1 MKIVHIGND
10 LSIAEMQDRAW
21 DTCEAKG
28 FHKKDAD
35 VPHKEYVVATKLMLG
50 VSEFAESLEEIREG
64 KPLLYYRESDGKP
77 EGVAAELADV
87 VIRCG
92 DLATIL
98 GINLQQAIIEKLFY
112 NEGRPEMHG
121 GKTI

>member
-1 MKIVHIGND
+1 MSIINWGQD

-21 DTCEAKG
+21 ENSERKG

-35 VPHKEYVVATKLMLG
+35 IPHKEYVVATKLMLA
-50 VSEFAESLEEIREG
+50 VSELAESLEEVRDG
-64 KPLLYYRESDGKP
+64 KPLLYYGENGKP

-92 DLATIL
+92 DLAQGL
-98 GINLQQAIIEKLFY
+98 GVDLQNAIVEKMNF

-121 GKTI
+121 GKRI